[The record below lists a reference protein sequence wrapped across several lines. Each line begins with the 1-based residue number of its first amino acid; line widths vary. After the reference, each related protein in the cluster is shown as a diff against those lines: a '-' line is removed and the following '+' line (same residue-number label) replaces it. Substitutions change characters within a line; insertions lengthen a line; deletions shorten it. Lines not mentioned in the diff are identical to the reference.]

1 MHYYSAIHFLFSKSL
16 GQKRTDHKANHIT
29 KDNFTHVCIF
39 QFSTTCK
46 KKKKKKKTSCKCMDV
61 NVGSFSDDPGTTST
75 WQIHKC
81 VLNNTQK
88 RSTEN

>member
-46 KKKKKKKTSCKCMDV
+46 KKKKKRKKLV
-61 NVGSFSDDPGTTST
+61 ANVWMLMWAVSVMILEQHQHGKFISVF
-75 WQIHKC
+75 
-81 VLNNTQK
+81 
-88 RSTEN
+88 